1 MTTFL
6 THEENSPWGC
16 YAPLH
21 VWGLVRS
28 LWPYVTEFEV
38 CNTSQ
43 TQHLCLGPSEL
54 QTPHS
59 PSAGTCLW
67 IWNEP
72 LGHLTMWAPKL
83 WASGPNS
90 FQADI
95 PSKGVPPQRYHPRSS
110 SLFLSCLIQE
120 AAFGPEFS
128 KALSGSW
135 LPQEQV
141 KDEVPFWV
149 RACKYPG
156 FKLVWK
162 EPPYCSA

>member
-6 THEENSPWGC
+6 THERETLLE
-16 YAPLH
+16 AAMPLS
-21 VWGLVRS
+21 R
-28 LWPYVTEFEV
+28 LWLSQEPLTLCDRIRG

-43 TQHLCLGPSEL
+43 TQHLCLGLSEL
-54 QTPHS
+54 QTPPLHPQGRVCECKTGLWAIWPCEPLS
-59 PSAGTCLW
+59 CGLLVQTAFKQIFLLKESHPSA
-67 IWNEP
+67 I
-72 LGHLTMWAPKL
+72 
-83 WASGPNS
+83 
-90 FQADI
+90 I
-95 PSKGVPPQRYHPRSS
+95 PDLLAY
-110 SLFLSCLIQE
+110 FLSCLIQE
-120 AAFGPEFS
+120 AAFGQEFS

-162 EPPYCSA
+162 ELPHCSA